1 MLTPLGGEASAPSS
15 SRRSPTLTQPLWAPP
30 SSPGH
35 PAAFCPCGSD
45 TPGTS
50 CKWIPVA
57 FVLLGQ
63 AFPLGRMSSRSP
75 RGQSPPLLRL
85 NNIRGLM
92 DTICLSVHRLR
103 HLRRHRPLAAG
114 NHCYGSGVPAVR
126 SVGHLPRGEPPDHAV
141 LVLSFRGTS
150 ARLSATAAPFYPPD
164 PSSVQGP
171 SFPRPHRHSDSL
183 GLGRATLMG
192 VGAFAPLC

>member
-126 SVGHLPRGEPPDHAV
+126 SLGIYPEGSRRIMRSSSSASEEPPHG
-141 LVLSFRGTS
+141 FPP
-150 ARLSATAAPFYPPD
+150 RLPHFTRP
-164 PSSVQGP
+164 
-171 SFPRPHRHSDSL
+171 PRPQQ
-183 GLGRATLMG
+183 RAGPQFPTPSPTL
-192 VGAFAPLC
+192 